1 MDLQQQIESKQNFI
15 NLLGLI
21 CKEYKLDPT
30 ISINI
35 INVKAFL
42 NPLQKEVNKAIVKQY
57 GKMVEAN
64 RRSLPEDM
72 DATRRYLLKTIKTP
86 GNEAVNA
93 SYKDSFGNKETFDG
107 VGSILNLS
115 EPQRLEVIKYLNY
128 SSLFRD
134 EYILVDSRY
143 QNTVNPDPTKLTF
156 ALITSTKT
164 KSDDGDIVEV
174 EVFPFTIPYKPVYAT
189 FYNKITLTINE
200 WAANSYEAYE
210 GGQFHFGFVIDR
222 IDNNLIYLNPINSTF
237 SFSKP
242 FYDWFWCSSSKD
254 FFDPDRMYPSQ
265 IDYTNRYGMLTF
277 QTPHNVVTG
286 DLIYITEFST
296 PDPAADV
303 SIISEVNRP
312 EGHTIVKKDN
322 YSFII
327 NVDLSSIRREVPVN
341 NGTYPIDIF
350 QQKALVYFASKRI
363 QIQIRLKYLTTYAI

>member
-15 NLLGLI
+15 NLIGLI

-42 NPLQKEVNKAIVKQY
+42 NPLQKEVNKAIVKEY

-115 EPQRLEVIKYLNY
+115 GPQRLEVIKFLNY

-164 KSDDGDIVEV
+164 KSDHGDIVEV

-189 FYNKITLTINE
+189 FYNKITLAINE

-210 GGQFHFGFVIDR
+210 GGQFHFGFVIDH
-222 IDNNLIYLNPINSTF
+222 IDNNLIYLIPINSTF

-242 FYDWFWCSSSKD
+242 VNYIDSFTIGLVQ
-254 FFDPDRMYPSQ
+254 FFQRF
-265 IDYTNRYGMLTF
+265 L
-277 QTPHNVVTG
+277 
-286 DLIYITEFST
+286 L
-296 PDPAADV
+296 
-303 SIISEVNRP
+303 
-312 EGHTIVKKDN
+312 
-322 YSFII
+322 
-327 NVDLSSIRREVPVN
+327 
-341 NGTYPIDIF
+341 
-350 QQKALVYFASKRI
+350 I
-363 QIQIRLKYLTTYAI
+363 QIGCIPVRSTTPIAMVC